1 MSPSYLT
8 QVFFHGVTI
17 PNRLFPLDT
26 ASKAEYLEFF
36 SGKYYCCLILSFLVN
51 MISYIDQ
58 LSPIPVCA

>member
-26 ASKAEYLEFF
+26 ASKAEYLEFCVLGNIIF
-36 SGKYYCCLILSFLVN
+36 ALFYLS
-51 MISYIDQ
+51 
-58 LSPIPVCA
+58 